1 MILAALRAIWA
12 VVTRIP
18 AWIWAPLLA
27 LALGWGAHEWHAR
40 QAAQIDAQAA
50 RTALATSEAA
60 AARDRAVAAESA
72 AEAVT
77 NSLRAQRDHATRQ
90 QAILDDLEIQKS
102 AAVGW
107 QQAYNGL
114 VRGRDDAARADR
126 LRSDIAA
133 RIAADAARD
142 RAATDTNAAASAC
155 ARRAAGLGDL
165 LAEGAGLVGEGANL
179 VDGLRA
185 QLAGAARII
194 ANDRAMISS
203 ESRSGDTSR

>member
-1 MILAALRAIWA
+1 MITALRAIWA

-72 AEAVT
+72 AEAVA

-90 QAILDDLEIQKS
+90 QAILDDLEAKKS
-102 AAVGW
+102 AAAGW
-107 QQAYNGL
+107 QQAYSGL
-114 VRGRDDAARADR
+114 VRGRDDAAARADR
-126 LRSDIAA
+126 LRRDIAT

-142 RAATDTNAAASAC
+142 RAETDTNAAASAC
-155 ARRAAGLGDL
+155 ARRAAELGDL
-165 LAEGAGLVGEGANL
+165 LEQGVDLAAEGAGLV
-179 VDGLRA
+179 DQLRA
-185 QLAGAARII
+185 RLGAAARII
-194 ANDRAMISS
+194 GNDRALM
-203 ESRSGDTSR
+203 SRPHSQ